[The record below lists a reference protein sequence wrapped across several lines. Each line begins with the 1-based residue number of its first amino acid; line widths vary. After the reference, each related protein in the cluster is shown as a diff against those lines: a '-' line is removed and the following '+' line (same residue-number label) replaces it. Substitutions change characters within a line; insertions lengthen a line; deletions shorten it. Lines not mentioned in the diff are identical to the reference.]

1 MSLEVALYLM
11 RQTQIVNMQVG
22 HDPVLGGILASL
34 ETLAREN
41 VTEQR
46 TALVI
51 LPFLMES
58 ACRITRLVSVSL
70 QA

>member
-46 TALVI
+46 TALDW
-51 LPFLMES
+51 LES
-58 ACRITRLVSVSL
+58 NHEHLFPVE
-70 QA
+70 